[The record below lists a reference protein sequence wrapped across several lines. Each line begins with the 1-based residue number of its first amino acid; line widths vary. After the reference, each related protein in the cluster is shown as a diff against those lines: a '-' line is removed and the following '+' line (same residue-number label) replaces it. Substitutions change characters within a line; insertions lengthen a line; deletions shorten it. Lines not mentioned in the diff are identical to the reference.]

1 MELTVEIWSDVTH
14 NSLAKEEEDIINA
27 FLLLFEKLEH
37 ELIESLFYSLNC
49 STTQSMHFHM
59 YCVTRKEEV
68 KTLQGKIQLD
78 EKHAICR
85 KEVDSNQEVLVTLC
99 VLG

>member
-1 MELTVEIWSDVTH
+1 
-14 NSLAKEEEDIINA
+14 
-27 FLLLFEKLEH
+27 
-37 ELIESLFYSLNC
+37 
-49 STTQSMHFHM
+49 M